1 MKRILQLRRE
11 GYRLWRIAEMT
22 GATINEVAKVL
33 VDSGVI
39 PLNTIEARMAVESK
53 PTREQIKSGV
63 KRLAATRI
71 RQNVA
76 RRRGGGTWRGRQ

>member
-1 MKRILQLRRE
+1 MKPIIKLRRE

-22 GATINEVAKVL
+22 GSTINEVAKVL
-33 VDSGVI
+33 VDHGLLKINVV
-39 PLNTIEARMAVESK
+39 EARIANESK

>member
-1 MKRILQLRRE
+1 MQRILQLRRE

-33 VDSGVI
+33 VDHGSLSINAV
-39 PLNTIEARMAVESK
+39 EARIAVESK
-53 PTREQIKSGV
+53 PTREQVRSRV

-71 RQNVA
+71 RQNMA
-76 RRRGGGTWRGRQ
+76 RRRGGGTWSGR